1 MGKRLS
7 GLTKRQNDLLLMI
20 YDYIKSTGYPPTFED
35 MRESLN
41 VRSNQSVIDLLAKLI
56 QQNIIKKGEGA
67 RNLAILPLGYKAL
80 NKPSLTPFMGV
91 TSAGVPME
99 AIAISG
105 EWHPISGIYD
115 DKLEKLNEQLF
126 MLRVSGDSM
135 INAGIDNGDVVLVQS
150 KKEFVSGEVVLAE
163 VGGDS
168 TIKRFISEDKPPYV
182 YLKPEN
188 PKYENIVFTEEVR
201 LKGKVI
207 SVLKDDN
214 WKSVK

>member
-1 MGKRLS
+1 MKKQLS
-7 GLTKRQNDLLLMI
+7 ILTKRQKDLLFLV

-35 MRESLN
+35 MRVGLD
-41 VRSNQSVIDLLAKLI
+41 VRSNQSVVDLLAKLV

-67 RNLAILPLGYKAL
+67 RSLAILPLGYKAL
-80 NKPSLTPFMGV
+80 NKPPLTPFMGV

-99 AIAISG
+99 AVAISG
-105 EWHPISGIYD
+105 EWRQISGIFD
-115 DKLEKLNEQLF
+115 DKLEKLDEQLF

-135 INAGIDNGDVVLVQS
+135 INAGIDNGDAVLVQS

-163 VGGDS
+163 IGGDS

-188 PKYENIVFTEEVR
+188 PKYQNILFTDEVR
-201 LKGKVI
+201 IKGKVV
-207 SVLKDDN
+207 SVLKDNN
-214 WKSVK
+214 WISIK